1 MKINIIYVTYYADI
15 GLLEESIKSIEKQ
28 IYKIYIVDNTPYG
41 DDALKQL
48 QGEKLEIIFLKDN
61 LGIAYAQ
68 NVGIKK
74 SIDEGVDY
82 VMLSD
87 QDTVY
92 PANYVESMLPIFI
105 EKEDVAAVAPRFN
118 DEVKKSVDGFIEI
131 KPLIFKQFYPTSGLH
146 EVMQVIA
153 SGKILNTKLLSKI
166 GLMDEKLFIDW
177 VDFEWCWRAR
187 KTGFKIIANANVVIR
202 HKLGDVSKNIGYK
215 EINLRSY
222 IRHYYITRNAFYLAL
237 HNNSLDMLHRIT
249 LFLKAFRYLV
259 GYPILAK
266 PHLKNLKY
274 VMKGFF
280 HGAIGK
286 QGKLDD

>member
-1 MKINIIYVTYYADI
+1 MKINIIYITHYADI
-15 GLLEESIKSIEKQ
+15 DLLEESIKSIEKQ
-28 IYKIYIVDNTPYG
+28 ISKIYIVDNTPYG

-68 NVGIKK
+68 NIGIKK

-92 PANYVESMLPIFI
+92 PANYVESMLPIFM
-105 EKEDVAAVAPRFN
+105 EKDNVAAVAPRLN
-118 DEVKKSVDGFIEI
+118 DSVKKSADGFIDV
-131 KPLIFKQFYPTSGLH
+131 KPLVFKQFYPISGQY

-153 SGKILNTKLLSKI
+153 SGKILNANFLSKI
-166 GLMDEKLFIDW
+166 GLMNEGLFIDW

-187 KTGFKIIANANVVIR
+187 KRNFKIIANANVVIE
-202 HKLGDVSKNIGYK
+202 HQLGDKSKDIGYR
-215 EINLRSY
+215 EVNLRSH

-237 HNNSLDMLHRIT
+237 HNNSLDMLYRVT

-259 GYPILAK
+259 GYPILAE

-274 VMKGFF
+274 VTKGFF
-280 HGAIGK
+280 HGLIGK